1 MVATILV
8 RRIPHCASRV
18 IRIEASPSRGTRC
31 DVQLRCAA
39 MDLIKVTGLRAL
51 GVHGVLPEE
60 KVRAQPFEID
70 LEMSVDL
77 RGSGVSDDLDDTVSY
92 ADVIESVERVVTH
105 ERFEL
110 IERLAQRIAEVCR
123 ADERVTGVVVEVRK
137 LRPPVA
143 ADVRHVSVRITR

>member
-1 MVATILV
+1 
-8 RRIPHCASRV
+8 
-18 IRIEASPSRGTRC
+18 
-31 DVQLRCAA
+31 